1 MAAAVVSGWHI
12 GTNSLAMATI
22 ERSRDLAN
30 SSTLGNPEECLEEAG
45 KTLEEI
51 APTITAQRLCS
62 ILDALSQ
69 REWILE
75 RQVLP

>member
-1 MAAAVVSGWHI
+1 
-12 GTNSLAMATI
+12 
-22 ERSRDLAN
+22 
-30 SSTLGNPEECLEEAG
+30 LGNPEECLEEAG